1 MPKTSH
7 VKTMDTKLQSGVYY
21 APHIPV
27 ILREVVNAT
36 PIKISIPEWVFK
48 YDKSEIY
55 LENEIY
61 VYTSMPDN
69 VRIRLS
75 NIPFKFKLTPW
86 NFMEWIVCQNMQAEI
101 KREIDKDM
109 VELLVSHYK

>member
-7 VKTMDTKLQSGVYY
+7 VKTMDTKLQSGVWY
-21 APHIPV
+21 APHIPL
-27 ILREVVNAT
+27 IQQKVVNAK
-36 PIKISIPEWVFK
+36 PIKISVPEWVFE

-55 LENEIY
+55 PEHEMY
-61 VYTSMPDN
+61 VYTPMPDN

-86 NFMEWIVCQNMQAEI
+86 NFMTWIVYQNMQAEI

-109 VELLVSHYK
+109 VQLLVSHYK